1 MGQETHC
8 IATWNG
14 KRSVGRALLETD
26 ELVFRGEFRL
36 KLPFKSI
43 LELGVT
49 EGQLSVRVSEGTAT
63 FNLGP
68 RAQQWAERIR
78 NPRGLL
84 DKLGIRPEMTV
95 SVMAVRDQW
104 FLDELQARVANVRLD
119 TLAKNS
125 DVIIAGLESSKDLST
140 FTRMLACLK
149 SDGAIWAVR
158 RRGAADLTEAAVMEA
173 AREAG
178 LVDVKVARFSDTH
191 TAEKFVR
198 PRFSR

>member
-14 KRSVGRALLETD
+14 KRSVGRARLETD
-26 ELVFRGEFRL
+26 ELLFRGEFRL
-36 KLPFKSI
+36 TLPFKSI
-43 LELGVT
+43 LELGVAD
-49 EGQLSVRVSEGTAT
+49 GRLSVRVPEGTAT

-84 DKLGIRPEMTV
+84 DKLGIKPEMVV
-95 SVMAVRDQW
+95 SVVGVEDQW
-104 FLDELQARVANVRLD
+104 FLEELRARVADVRLG
-119 TLAKNS
+119 AAARNS
-125 DVIIAGLESSKDLST
+125 DVIIAGLASATDLSRFET
-140 FTRMLACLK
+140 LLASLK
-149 SDGAIWAVR
+149 SDGALWAVR
-158 RRGAADLTEAAVMEA
+158 PRGAADLPEAAVMDA

-198 PRFSR
+198 PKAAR

>member
-26 ELVFRGEFRL
+26 ELHFRGEFRL

-43 LELGVT
+43 LELGVAD
-49 EGQLSVRVSEGTAT
+49 GRLSVRVPEGTAT

-84 DKLGIRPEMTV
+84 DKLGIKPEMVV
-95 SVMAVRDQW
+95 SVVGVEDQW
-104 FLDELQARVANVRLD
+104 FLEELRARVADVRLG
-119 TLAKNS
+119 TAARNS
-125 DVIIAGLESSKDLST
+125 DVIIAGLGSPKDLSRFGT
-140 FTRMLACLK
+140 LLASLK
-149 SDGAIWAVR
+149 SDGALWAVR
-158 RRGAADLTEAAVMEA
+158 PRGMTDLSEAAVMDA
-173 AREAG
+173 ARDAG

-198 PRFSR
+198 PKASR